1 MEYVVDV
8 EFPMQSLYIAKSFYD
23 HGKLKSLLDAL
34 NDGPGNDISLSEDN
48 LGLIELAAAQNM
60 MFPL

>member
-23 HGKLKSLLDAL
+23 HGKLKSLLPFCSA
-34 NDGPGNDISLSEDN
+34 
-48 LGLIELAAAQNM
+48 
-60 MFPL
+60 FPTICTGTTAPTTSWGWTTGS